1 MLLCRGQ
8 SDSILNGHDEEEEF
22 EGENDDW
29 EEDTDEIGD
38 EDDES

>member
-1 MLLCRGQ
+1 MLLCGRDSG
-8 SDSILNGHDEEEEF
+8 SILNGLDEEEEF

-38 EDDES
+38 EDEES

>member
-1 MLLCRGQ
+1 MLLCRGH
-8 SDSILNGHDEEEEF
+8 SGSILNGHDEEEEF

-38 EDDES
+38 EDEES